1 VLSDDSA
8 EIAARRFLHFD
19 FDRRAFI
26 ECNLTTQKFLI
37 AL

>member
-1 VLSDDSA
+1 VLSDDA
-8 EIAARRFLHFD
+8 KIAARRFLHFN

-26 ECNLTTQKFLI
+26 ECNLIARKFLI